1 MSMRAVIIFLCLALT
16 PIAALGATQ
25 PRPFSGYGLL
35 IIRPF
40 NTDAPAN
47 PATLT
52 FYREPGVERIAVCAV
67 GDIPL
72 LTSILTPAVAEYSL
86 AVMGKRGNWMLI
98 AYDDAGREGWV
109 EMARWWEYCPW
120 EAFLKGRVARLLPGL
135 KKERYTLQAGPSET
149 SPQSGTLSDLE
160 VLRLIEVRDDW
171 ALVITDSGR
180 HGWLSWRDGDGR
192 FQIAVGEKINPQKR

>member
-1 MSMRAVIIFLCLALT
+1 MRAAIIFLCLVLT

-25 PRPFSGYGLL
+25 PRPFSGYGVM
-35 IIRPF
+35 IICPF
-40 NTDAPAN
+40 NTDSPAVQAPI
-47 PATLT
+47 T
-52 FYREPGVERIAVCAV
+52 FYREPGIERIAVRAV
-67 GDIPL
+67 NEIPL
-72 LTSILTPAVAEYSL
+72 LSSIMRLSAVEYPL

-109 EMARWWEYCPW
+109 EMARWWEYSPW
-120 EAFLKGRVARLLPGL
+120 DNFLKGRVASLLPGL
-135 KKERYTLQAGPSET
+135 KKDGYILHAGPAET
-149 SPQSGTLSDLE
+149 SPQTGPLSVAE

-192 FQIAVGEKINPQKR
+192 LQIAVGEKINPQKH

>member
-1 MSMRAVIIFLCLALT
+1 MAMRAAIIFLCLACI
-16 PIAALGATQ
+16 PVAAAGAAQ

-40 NTDAPAN
+40 NTEQPAN
-47 PATLT
+47 PAPLT
-52 FYREPGVERIAVCAV
+52 FYREPGVERIAVRAV

-72 LTSILTPAVAEYSL
+72 LSSVLPPAAAEYPL

-135 KKERYTLQAGPSET
+135 KKDSYDLHAGPSET
-149 SPQSGTLSDLE
+149 SPQAGPLSGAE

-192 FQIAVGEKINPQKR
+192 LQIAVGEKINPQKH